1 MSSAMIRVRES
12 SVRPSRYALAAA
24 VCIALVAILACAV
37 GAADAAP
44 LPTGT
49 PAIEADTVAAF
60 RLAGDAANGRC
71 EAVAVDGQTFDRA
84 LRATTLHQPEQPWL
98 LQLHAPTVAPVAKGD
113 VLLATF
119 HARCASAKGD
129 EAYADFVF
137 ELGRQPY
144 TKSVEFPVTV
154 GRQWQKFQVPFVSK
168 GTYSPGQANVNLRL
182 GYPPQAIEI
191 AALTV
196 VNFGREMKLSDLPE
210 SSGGY
215 PGRSPDAPWR
225 KEALKRI
232 ETLRKGDLAI
242 IVTDKSGQPVAGAE
256 VRAKLIRHR
265 FAFGSCV
272 GARWLVGDSPDER
285 RYQQFVERNF
295 NRVVFGNDLKWPPWE
310 GLRPKIWSRAQTLSA
325 ADWLRARDIEI
336 RGHCLVWPSWQNLPT
351 DLAGL
356 RDDPEALAKQ
366 VAGHISEEV
375 TAMKGR
381 LVEWDVINEPYS
393 EHDLMDILGRDA
405 MVQWFKL
412 AQTADP
418 QARLFINDYDILSNG
433 GLAAVH
439 QDHYEQTI
447 RYLLANGAPLQGI
460 GLQGHF
466 GGRLTSPERL
476 LAILDRFA
484 KLGLPLEVTEFDV
497 NITDEQLQ
505 ADYTRDFYITLFSH
519 PAVEGIMTWGFWEG
533 DHWLPKA
540 AMVRKDWTLK
550 PNGRVWMDLVH
561 KQWTTDVQGR
571 TNAAG
576 RYDVQGFL
584 GDYEVTVTAAGHSR
598 GVKRTTL
605 PKSGAEM
612 PVTLE

>member
-1 MSSAMIRVRES
+1 MIRVRQS
-12 SVRPSRYALAAA
+12 PVRPGRHALAAA
-24 VCIALVAILACAV
+24 VCIALAAIPACAV
-37 GAADAAP
+37 VAADAAP

-49 PAIEADTVAAF
+49 PAIEADTVTAF
-60 RLAGDAANGRC
+60 RLGGDAANGRC
-71 EAVAVDGQTFDRA
+71 ETVVVEGQTFNRA
-84 LRATTLHQPEQPWL
+84 LRVTTLRQPEQPWL

-119 HARCASAKGD
+119 HARCASATGD

-137 ELGRQPY
+137 ELGRRPY
-144 TKSVEFPVTV
+144 TKSVEFPITV
-154 GRQWQKFQVPFVSK
+154 GRQWQKFQAPFVSN
-168 GTYSPGQANVNLRL
+168 GTYAPGQASADFRL

-191 AALTV
+191 AALSV
-196 VNFGREMKLSDLPE
+196 VNFGRKVELSDLPE

-232 ETLRKGDLAI
+232 EEIRKGDLAV
-242 IVTDKSGQPVAGAE
+242 IVADKAGQPVAGAE
-256 VRAKLIRHR
+256 VRARLIRHG

-272 GARWLVGDSPDER
+272 GARRLVGDSPDEQ
-285 RYQQFVERNF
+285 RYQQFVEQNF
-295 NRVVFGNDLKWPPWE
+295 NRVVFGNELKWPPWE

-336 RGHCLVWPSWQNLPT
+336 RGHCLVWPSWQNLPA

-356 RDDPEALAKQ
+356 RDRKDVLAKR
-366 VAGHISEEV
+366 VADHITEEA

-393 EHDLMDILGRDA
+393 EHDLMDVLGRDA

-412 AQTADP
+412 AQAADP
-418 QARLFINDYDILSNG
+418 QARLFINDYDILANG

-476 LAILDRFA
+476 LTILDRFA
-484 KLGLPLEVTEFDV
+484 KIGLPLEVTEFDV
-497 NITDEQLQ
+497 NIADEQLL
-505 ADYTRDFYITLFSH
+505 ADYTRDFYIALFSH
-519 PAVEGIMTWGFWEG
+519 QAVEGIMTWGFWEG
-533 DHWLPKA
+533 DHWRPKA
-540 AMVRKDWTLK
+540 AMVRRNWALK
-550 PNGRVWMDLVH
+550 PNGRAWMDLVH

-571 TNAAG
+571 TNAVG
-576 RYDVQGFL
+576 RYAVRGLL
-584 GDYEVTVTAAGHSR
+584 GQYEITVTLGSR
-598 GVKRTTL
+598 RRAVRTTL
-605 PKSGAEM
+605 PRSGAQLT
-612 PVTLE
+612 VTLE